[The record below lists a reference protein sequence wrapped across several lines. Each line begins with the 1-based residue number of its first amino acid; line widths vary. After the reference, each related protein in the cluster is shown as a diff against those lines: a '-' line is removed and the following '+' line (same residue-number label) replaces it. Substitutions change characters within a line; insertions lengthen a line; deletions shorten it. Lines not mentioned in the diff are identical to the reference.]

1 MRGTCAPAEVCA
13 YPQADAELSRVPQ
26 PGLSWLELPLHSR
39 LRFVAIGLR
48 RLCLREVAESRD
60 CDADRG
66 VDKNEVDDHREEK
79 AKVDRLTTYSRMKIT
94 PFARWQ
100 CGGDLSAVKEHP
112 TLSTGGASEAAIPKR
127 VAGGGLGRDWDK
139 VSARHVTK
147 PSHTVGRLGGT
158 ELPVH

>member
-79 AKVDRLTTYSRMKIT
+79 AKVDRLTTYLKVFTYEDIAICTVAMRRRPQRGERAS
-94 PFARWQ
+94 
-100 CGGDLSAVKEHP
+100 HP
-112 TLSTGGASEAAIPKR
+112 IHRRGE
-127 VAGGGLGRDWDK
+127 
-139 VSARHVTK
+139 
-147 PSHTVGRLGGT
+147 
-158 ELPVH
+158 